1 MKRLVAVL
9 SSLLVLPAFAEVAP
23 EYYYQELMAQYAD
36 EMPVTEFVEEEVA
49 TEPTEAET
57 KDNTPVVPAAVSPR
71 TATGRATTSR
81 AITSATTSSARNVA
95 SRNVSNATTARTVSA
110 RPSTVSST
118 TTTTRPTTTASR
130 SAVNRTTGTT
140 TTARSTA
147 ATTVTNRPA
156 TTVRSTGTQTTAAA
170 QQNLTTRAS
179 SKNTNNTARASIVQ
193 TDTVNTPL
201 YVSSRVGVNS
211 TSNVSTRVPTIRV
224 GSTTTATN
232 TTESTSSATSI
243 DELAQLTDYCK
254 AQYTACMDNF
264 CNVLD
269 DNQGR
274 CSCSANLSNYA
285 ETEDALKKATESLQ
299 DVAQQIQYIGLTSDE
314 VESLF
319 TQTEAELEMQ
329 TTTDNTQ
336 LKNSLDKIKDMI
348 VEVQGGS
355 VRTSTSTGLSFDL
368 SGLLD
373 FSIDS
378 TGFDLSSFLGM
389 SSNTGSISNQR
400 GEQLYKTA
408 TARCKASV
416 LNNCAA
422 QGVDINVITNSY
434 DLEIDKA
441 CIAYE
446 RALTESNDQMASTVR
461 NARSVLQ
468 RARLLVAQQKNAYDL
483 RECVS
488 ELDNCMQDDF
498 VCGDDYEN
506 CLDPTGKYIVNGEI
520 VVGSEPG
527 KPSDTSASIYQ
538 MWSYDTDK
546 NAWAKGGTLGE
557 YIESTVTAQL
567 PSQST
572 TSSISEYLQNKIGY
586 HNDSDGKNYGM
597 CISVLNKCQDITYT
611 GTGQNAKYN
620 PQNNVIKEYLN
631 RTLVQI
637 KAAQDTVLSD
647 YAEDCITDVSSCLA
661 QNNYNTS
668 NAVTINIAINA
679 CKSIITTCMS
689 VTGAEDQ
696 TAAEWVNGMLNSATC
711 PSGSKGTYPNCL
723 CEGNKAYIPS
733 ENACWACPEENGYNA
748 SSNKPPAC
756 KCTTGYTYDISTNKC
771 VMSKEDGPV
780 LDDDDLVVVTP

>member
-49 TEPTEAET
+49 TEPTETET

-81 AITSATTSSARNVA
+81 AITSATTSSTRNVA

-130 SAVNRTTGTT
+130 SAVNRTTGAT

-156 TTVRSTGTQTTAAA
+156 TTVRSTGAQS
-170 QQNLTTRAS
+170 QQNLTTRS
-179 SKNTNNTARASIVQ
+179 SSTNTNNTARASIVQ

-224 GSTTTATN
+224 GSTTTTTN
-232 TTESTSSATSI
+232 TTESVSSTASI

-329 TTTDNTQ
+329 TSTDSSQ

-348 VEVQGGS
+348 VEVQGG
-355 VRTSTSTGLSFDL
+355 TSTSSNTGLSFDL

-389 SSNTGSISNQR
+389 SGNTDSISNQR

-408 TARCKASV
+408 AARCKASV
-416 LNNCAA
+416 LNSCSA

-446 RALTESNDQMASTVR
+446 KVLTDSNDQMAATVR
-461 NARSVLQ
+461 NAKSVLQ

-483 RECVS
+483 RGCVS

-498 VCGDDYEN
+498 VCGADYEN

-520 VVGSEPG
+520 VIGSEPG
-527 KPSDTSASIYQ
+527 APTNSESPIYETWKYGNTSGDTGGKYAWGSGDEEGSLSD
-538 MWSYDTDK
+538 
-546 NAWAKGGTLGE
+546 
-557 YIESTVTAQL
+557 YITQTVTANA
-567 PSQST
+567 PTKTST
-572 TSSISEYLQNKIGY
+572 NMSEFLQNKIGY
-586 HNDSDGKNYGM
+586 HDDSSGKNYGM
-597 CISVLNKCQDITYT
+597 CISVLNKCQDITYE
-611 GTGQNAKYN
+611 GTGQNAKYKAD
-620 PQNNVIKEYLN
+620 NNVVKEFLN

-637 KAAQDTVLSD
+637 KAAQDTILAD
-647 YAEDCITDVSSCLA
+647 YAEDCITDVATCLT
-661 QNNYNTS
+661 QSNYDPDDKETTKG
-668 NAVTINIAINA
+668 ADGKTTITLSAGNKLAIKA
-679 CKSIITTCMS
+679 CNSIIKTCMS
-689 VTGAEDQ
+689 VNGIATGTPPD
-696 TAAEWVNGMLNSATC
+696 TSL
-711 PSGSKGTYPNCL
+711 K
-723 CEGNKAYIPS
+723 
-733 ENACWACPEENGYNA
+733 PEEWIA
-748 SSNKPPAC
+748 QIMK
-756 KCTTGYTYDISTNKC
+756 
-771 VMSKEDGPV
+771 
-780 LDDDDLVVVTP
+780 

>member
-130 SAVNRTTGTT
+130 SAVNRTTGAT

-156 TTVRSTGTQTTAAA
+156 TTVRSTGTKTTAAA

-179 SKNTNNTARASIVQ
+179 STNTNNTARASIVQ

-224 GSTTTATN
+224 GSTTTTTN

-285 ETEDALKKATESLQ
+285 ETEDALKQATESLQ

-329 TTTDNTQ
+329 TSTDSSQ

-348 VEVQGGS
+348 VEVQGG
-355 VRTSTSTGLSFDL
+355 TSTSSNTGLSFDL

-389 SSNTGSISNQR
+389 SGNTDSISNQR

-408 TARCKASV
+408 AARCKASV
-416 LNNCAA
+416 LNSCSA

-446 RALTESNDQMASTVR
+446 KVLTDSNDQMAATVR
-461 NARSVLQ
+461 NAKSVLQ

-483 RECVS
+483 RGCVS

-498 VCGDDYEN
+498 VCGADYEN

-520 VVGSEPG
+520 VIGSEPG
-527 KPSDTSASIYQ
+527 APTNSKSPIYETWKYGKTSG
-538 MWSYDTDK
+538 DTDGK
-546 NAWAKGGTLGE
+546 YAWGSGDEEGSLSD
-557 YIESTVTAQL
+557 YITQTVTANA
-567 PSQST
+567 PTKTST
-572 TSSISEYLQNKIGY
+572 NMSEFLQNKIGY
-586 HNDSDGKNYGM
+586 HDDSSGKNYGM
-597 CISVLNKCQDITYT
+597 CISVLNKCQDITYE
-611 GTGQNAKYN
+611 GTGQNAKYKAD
-620 PQNNVIKEYLN
+620 NNVVKEFLN

-637 KAAQDTVLSD
+637 KAAQDTILAD
-647 YAEDCITDVSSCLA
+647 YAEDCITDVATCLT
-661 QNNYNTS
+661 QSNYDPDDNETTEG
-668 NAVTINIAINA
+668 AEGKTTITLSAGNKLAIKA
-679 CKSIITTCMS
+679 CNSIIKTCMS
-689 VTGAEDQ
+689 VNGITTTTPPDTSLSAE
-696 TAAEWVNGMLNSATC
+696 EWIAQIM
-711 PSGSKGTYPNCL
+711 K
-723 CEGNKAYIPS
+723 
-733 ENACWACPEENGYNA
+733 
-748 SSNKPPAC
+748 
-756 KCTTGYTYDISTNKC
+756 
-771 VMSKEDGPV
+771 
-780 LDDDDLVVVTP
+780 

>member
-1 MKRLVAVL
+1 MKRLIVVL
-9 SSLLVLPAFAEVAP
+9 SGLLVLPAFAEIAP
-23 EYYYQELMAQYAD
+23 EYYYEELMAQYAD
-36 EMPVTEFVEEEVA
+36 EMPGAAFVDEEIVTEEPEEQ
-49 TEPTEAET
+49 AE
-57 KDNTPVVPAAVSPR
+57 KAVVPVSTTAVSPR
-71 TATGRATTSR
+71 NATGRAATSR
-81 AITSATTSSARNVA
+81 ANASSSAKTSRNLT
-95 SRNVSNATTARTVSA
+95 SRNVSSATTARTVTA
-110 RPSTVSST
+110 RPTST
-118 TTTTRPTTTASR
+118 TTTSSR
-130 SAVNRTTGTT
+130 SAVSRATGTTGTT
-140 TTARSTA
+140 SR
-147 ATTVTNRPA
+147 ATA
-156 TTVRSTGTQTTAAA
+156 TTVRSTGNTLATKQPS
-170 QQNLTTRAS
+170 LTTRTS
-179 SKNTNNTARASIVQ
+179 SAANTSNTARASIVQ

-201 YVSSRVGVNS
+201 YVSSSRVGVNN
-211 TSNVSTRVPTIRV
+211 TANVSTRVPTIRV
-224 GSTTTATN
+224 GSTTATTT
-232 TTESTSSATSI
+232 TTESVSSATSI

-254 AQYTACMDNF
+254 AQYVACMDNF

-274 CSCSANLSNYA
+274 CSCSANLSNYS

-299 DVAQQIQYIGLTSDE
+299 EVAQQIQYIGLTADE

-319 TQTEAELEMQ
+319 TQTEAELQMQ

-461 NARSVLQ
+461 NAKSVLQ

-520 VVGSEPG
+520 VVGSAPG
-527 KPSDTSASIYQ
+527 KPSDTEASIYQ
-538 MWSYDTDK
+538 MWSYDTK
-546 NAWAKGGTLGE
+546 NAWAEGGTLGE

-689 VTGAEDQ
+689 VTGAEEQ
-696 TAAEWVNGMLNSATC
+696 TAAEWVNGILSNPVCPDGAT
-711 PSGSKGTYPNCL
+711 GTYPDCR
-723 CEGNKAYIPS
+723 CSADNKIYVPTV
-733 ENACWACPEENGYNA
+733 NACLYEKCPTENGLNTDSNMPPNCACDFGYKYNTEKNTCDLA
-748 SSNKPPAC
+748 KP
-756 KCTTGYTYDISTNKC
+756 
-771 VMSKEDGPV
+771 
-780 LDDDDLVVVTP
+780 

>member
-81 AITSATTSSARNVA
+81 AITSATTPSARNVA

-156 TTVRSTGTQTTAAA
+156 TTVRSTGTKTTSAA

-179 SKNTNNTARASIVQ
+179 STNTNNTARASIVQ

-224 GSTTTATN
+224 GSTTTTTN

-329 TTTDNTQ
+329 TSTDSSQ

-348 VEVQGGS
+348 VEVQGG
-355 VRTSTSTGLSFDL
+355 TSTSSNTGLSFDL

-416 LNNCAA
+416 LNNCSA

-446 RALTESNDQMASTVR
+446 RSLTESNDQMASTVR
-461 NARSVLQ
+461 NAKSVLQ

-538 MWSYDTDK
+538 MWSYENGAK
-546 NAWAKGGTLGE
+546 NAWTDGGTLGE
-557 YIESTVTAQL
+557 YIDSTVTASL

-586 HNDSDGKNYGM
+586 HSDSDGKNYGM
-597 CISVLNKCQDITYT
+597 CVSVLNKCQDITYT

-661 QNNYNTS
+661 QNNYNST
-668 NAVTINIAINA
+668 NPVTTTIAINA
-679 CKSIITTCMS
+679 CKSVITTCMS
-689 VTGAEDQ
+689 VNGAEGQ
-696 TAAEWVNGMLNSATC
+696 TEAEWVGNMLNSATC

-723 CEGNKAYIPS
+723 CEGNKAYMPS
-733 ENACWACPEENGYNA
+733 KNECWACPEENGLNF
-748 SSNKPPAC
+748 SNNKPPSC
-756 KCTTGYTYDISTNKC
+756 KCKTGYTYDISTNKC
-771 VMSKEDGPV
+771 VMSKTDVSGNIDDG
-780 LDDDDLVVVTP
+780 DLSTP

>member
-319 TQTEAELEMQ
+319 TQTEAELQMQ
-329 TTTDNTQ
+329 TSTDSSQ

-348 VEVQGGS
+348 IEVQGG
-355 VRTSTSTGLSFDL
+355 TSTSSNTGLSFDL

-389 SSNTGSISNQR
+389 SGNTDSISNQR

-408 TARCKASV
+408 AARCKASV
-416 LNNCAA
+416 LNSCSA

-446 RALTESNDQMASTVR
+446 KVLTDSNDQMAATVR
-461 NARSVLQ
+461 NAKSVLQ

-483 RECVS
+483 RGCVS

-498 VCGDDYEN
+498 VCGADYEN

-520 VVGSEPG
+520 VIGSEPG
-527 KPSDTSASIYQ
+527 APTDSKSPIYETWKYGVTSE
-538 MWSYDTDK
+538 DTDGK
-546 NAWAKGGTLGE
+546 YAWGSGDDEGSLSD
-557 YIESTVTAQL
+557 YITQTVTANA
-567 PSQST
+567 PTKTST
-572 TSSISEYLQNKIGY
+572 NMSEFLQNKIGY
-586 HNDSDGKNYGM
+586 HDDSSGKNYGM
-597 CISVLNKCQDITYT
+597 CISVLNKCQDITYE
-611 GTGQNAKYN
+611 GTGQNAKYKAD
-620 PQNNVIKEYLN
+620 NNVVKEFLN

-637 KAAQDTVLSD
+637 KAAQDTILAD
-647 YAEDCITDVSSCLA
+647 YAEDCITDVATCLT
-661 QNNYNTS
+661 QSNYDPDDNETIIGKDG
-668 NAVTINIAINA
+668 VTTTLSAGNKLAIKA
-679 CKSIITTCMS
+679 CNSIIKTCMS
-689 VTGAEDQ
+689 VNGITPDSETDTSLTAE
-696 TAAEWVNGMLNSATC
+696 EWIAQIM
-711 PSGSKGTYPNCL
+711 K
-723 CEGNKAYIPS
+723 
-733 ENACWACPEENGYNA
+733 
-748 SSNKPPAC
+748 
-756 KCTTGYTYDISTNKC
+756 
-771 VMSKEDGPV
+771 
-780 LDDDDLVVVTP
+780 

>member
-1 MKRLVAVL
+1 MKRFIAVL
-9 SSLLVLPAFAEVAP
+9 SSLLVLPAFAEIAP
-23 EYYYQELMAQYAD
+23 AYYYEELMAQYAE
-36 EMPVTEFVEEEVA
+36 EMPDADFVTEEIEVSEPQQVEE
-49 TEPTEAET
+49 
-57 KDNTPVVPAAVSPR
+57 PVVPVTPNVISPR
-71 TATGRATTSR
+71 NATGR
-81 AITSATTSSARNVA
+81 TTSSRVMTSSSTSNS
-95 SRNVSNATTARTVSA
+95 SRNLSSRNASNTTTARTVSS
-110 RPSTVSST
+110 RPTSTSSSTVSRSNATRSGT
-118 TTTTRPTTTASR
+118 TTTTSRSAAATTTA
-130 SAVNRTTGTT
+130 NRQTP
-140 TTARSTA
+140 AIRSTA
-147 ATTVTNRPA
+147 ANSSQPGVTAR
-156 TTVRSTGTQTTAAA
+156 
-170 QQNLTTRAS
+170 
-179 SKNTNNTARASIVQ
+179 NTSNSETSNTARASIVQ

-201 YVSSRVGVNS
+201 YVSNSSRVGV
-211 TSNVSTRVPTIRV
+211 SNTASVSTRVPTVRV
-224 GSTTTATN
+224 GSSTSTTSS
-232 TTESTSSATSI
+232 TESVSSAVSI

-254 AQYTACMDNF
+254 AQYVACMDNF

-274 CSCSANLSNYA
+274 CSCSANLSNYS
-285 ETEDALKKATESLQ
+285 ETEEALKQATESLQ
-299 DVAQQIQYIGLTSDE
+299 DVAQQIQYIGLSADQ

-329 TTTDNTQ
+329 KTSDNTQ
-336 LKNSLDKIKDMI
+336 LKNSLDKIKAMI
-348 VEVQGGS
+348 VDVKPG
-355 VRTSTSTGLSFDL
+355 TASTSSSSGLSFDL

-389 SSNTGSISNQR
+389 SNNTDSISNQR

-408 TARCKASV
+408 AARCKAAV
-416 LNNCAA
+416 LNSCSA
-422 QGVDINVITNSY
+422 QGVDVSVITNSY

-446 RALTESNDQMASTVR
+446 RSLTESNDQMTATVR
-461 NARSVLQ
+461 NAKSVLQ

-520 VVGSEPG
+520 VVGSAPG
-527 KPSDTSASIYQ
+527 KPSDTKASIYQ
-538 MWSYDTDK
+538 MWSYNTDK
-546 NAWAKGGTLGE
+546 NAWAEGGTLGE

-586 HNDSDGKNYGM
+586 HSDSDGKNYGM

-647 YAEDCITDVSSCLA
+647 FAEDCITDVSSCLWQA
-661 QNNYNTS
+661 TTNTARGS
-668 NAVTINIAINA
+668 CTSA
-679 CKSIITTCMS
+679 SF
-689 VTGAEDQ
+689 GYP
-696 TAAEWVNGMLNSATC
+696 AAPRPWS
-711 PSGSKGTYPNCL
+711 
-723 CEGNKAYIPS
+723 
-733 ENACWACPEENGYNA
+733 
-748 SSNKPPAC
+748 
-756 KCTTGYTYDISTNKC
+756 
-771 VMSKEDGPV
+771 
-780 LDDDDLVVVTP
+780 

>member
-49 TEPTEAET
+49 TEPTETET

-118 TTTTRPTTTASR
+118 TTATRPTTTASR

-156 TTVRSTGTQTTAAA
+156 TTVRSTGAQS
-170 QQNLTTRAS
+170 QQNLTTRS
-179 SKNTNNTARASIVQ
+179 SSTNTNNTARASIVQ

-224 GSTTTATN
+224 GSTTTTTN
-232 TTESTSSATSI
+232 TTESVSSTASI

-285 ETEDALKKATESLQ
+285 ETEDALKQATESLQ
-299 DVAQQIQYIGLTSDE
+299 DVAQQIQYIGLTADE

-408 TARCKASV
+408 AARCKASV
-416 LNNCAA
+416 LNSCSA

-546 NAWAKGGTLGE
+546 NAWAEGGTLGE

-771 VMSKEDGPV
+771 VMSKADASDTPVVDDG
-780 LDDDDLVVVTP
+780 DLVTP

>member
-416 LNNCAA
+416 LNNCSA

-446 RALTESNDQMASTVR
+446 RVLTESNDQMASTVR
-461 NARSVLQ
+461 NAKSVLQ

-520 VVGSEPG
+520 VVGSKPG

-538 MWSYDTDK
+538 MWSYENGK
-546 NAWAKGGTLGE
+546 NAWTDGGTLGE
-557 YIESTVTAQL
+557 YIDSTVTASL

-668 NAVTINIAINA
+668 NAITINIAINA

-696 TAAEWVNGMLNSATC
+696 TAAEWVNGILSNPVCPDGATGTYPDCRCSAGKTYVPTVNACLYATC
-711 PSGSKGTYPNCL
+711 PIVNGTNADSNTPPNCTCL
-723 CEGNKAYIPS
+723 P
-733 ENACWACPEENGYNA
+733 GYKYNTEMNTCDKIGESA
-748 SSNKPPAC
+748 KP
-756 KCTTGYTYDISTNKC
+756 
-771 VMSKEDGPV
+771 
-780 LDDDDLVVVTP
+780 

>member
-81 AITSATTSSARNVA
+81 AITSATTSSTRNVA

-130 SAVNRTTGTT
+130 SAVNRTTGAT

-156 TTVRSTGTQTTAAA
+156 TTVRSTGTKTTAAA

-179 SKNTNNTARASIVQ
+179 STNTNNTARASIVQ

-224 GSTTTATN
+224 GSTTTTTN

-329 TTTDNTQ
+329 TSTDSSQ

-348 VEVQGGS
+348 VEVQGG
-355 VRTSTSTGLSFDL
+355 TSTSSNTGLSFDL

-389 SSNTGSISNQR
+389 SGNTDSISNQR

-408 TARCKASV
+408 AARCKASV
-416 LNNCAA
+416 LNSCSA

-446 RALTESNDQMASTVR
+446 KVLTDSNDQMAATVR
-461 NARSVLQ
+461 NAKSVLQ

-483 RECVS
+483 RGCVS

-498 VCGDDYEN
+498 VCGADYEN

-520 VVGSEPG
+520 VIGSEPG
-527 KPSDTSASIYQ
+527 APTNSKSPIYETWKYGKTSG
-538 MWSYDTDK
+538 DTDGK
-546 NAWAKGGTLGE
+546 YAWGSGDEEGSLSD
-557 YIESTVTAQL
+557 YITQTVTANA
-567 PSQST
+567 PTKTST
-572 TSSISEYLQNKIGY
+572 NMSEFLQNKIGY
-586 HNDSDGKNYGM
+586 HDDSSGKNYGM
-597 CISVLNKCQDITYT
+597 CISVLNKCQDITYE
-611 GTGQNAKYN
+611 GTGQNAKYKAD
-620 PQNNVIKEYLN
+620 NNVVKEFLN

-637 KAAQDTVLSD
+637 KAAQDTILAD
-647 YAEDCITDVSSCLA
+647 YAEDCITDVATCLT
-661 QNNYNTS
+661 QSNYDPDDNETTEG
-668 NAVTINIAINA
+668 NEDKTTITLSAGNKLAIKA
-679 CKSIITTCMS
+679 CNSIIKTCMS
-689 VTGAEDQ
+689 VNGITTNTPPDTSLSAE
-696 TAAEWVNGMLNSATC
+696 EWIAQIM
-711 PSGSKGTYPNCL
+711 K
-723 CEGNKAYIPS
+723 
-733 ENACWACPEENGYNA
+733 
-748 SSNKPPAC
+748 
-756 KCTTGYTYDISTNKC
+756 
-771 VMSKEDGPV
+771 
-780 LDDDDLVVVTP
+780 

>member
-329 TTTDNTQ
+329 TSTDSSQ

-348 VEVQGGS
+348 IEVQGG
-355 VRTSTSTGLSFDL
+355 TSTSSNTGLSFDL

-389 SSNTGSISNQR
+389 SGNTDSISNQR

-408 TARCKASV
+408 AARCKASV
-416 LNNCAA
+416 LNSCSA

-446 RALTESNDQMASTVR
+446 KVLTDSNDQMAATVR
-461 NARSVLQ
+461 NAKSVLQ

-483 RECVS
+483 RGCVS

-498 VCGDDYEN
+498 VCGADYEN

-520 VVGSEPG
+520 VIGSEPG
-527 KPSDTSASIYQ
+527 APTDNKSPIYATWKYGDTNSSKYAWGSSDTEGSLS
-538 MWSYDTDK
+538 D
-546 NAWAKGGTLGE
+546 
-557 YIESTVTAQL
+557 YITQTVTANA
-567 PSQST
+567 PTKTST
-572 TSSISEYLQNKIGY
+572 NMSEFLQNKIGY
-586 HNDSDGKNYGM
+586 HDDSSGKNYGM
-597 CISVLNKCQDITYT
+597 CISVLNKCQDITYE
-611 GTGQNAKYN
+611 GTGQNAKYKAD
-620 PQNNVIKEYLN
+620 NNVVKEFLN

-637 KAAQDTVLSD
+637 KAAQDTILAD
-647 YAEDCITDVSSCLA
+647 YAEDCITDVATCLT
-661 QNNYNTS
+661 QSNYDPDDNE
-668 NAVTINIAINA
+668 TIIGKEDGLTTTLSAGNKLAIKA
-679 CKSIITTCMS
+679 CNSIIKTCMS
-689 VTGAEDQ
+689 V
-696 TAAEWVNGMLNSATC
+696 NGITTDEEPDTSLS
-711 PSGSKGTYPNCL
+711 
-723 CEGNKAYIPS
+723 
-733 ENACWACPEENGYNA
+733 PEEWIA
-748 SSNKPPAC
+748 QIMK
-756 KCTTGYTYDISTNKC
+756 
-771 VMSKEDGPV
+771 
-780 LDDDDLVVVTP
+780 

>member
-319 TQTEAELEMQ
+319 TQTEAELQMQ
-329 TTTDNTQ
+329 TSTDSSQ

-348 VEVQGGS
+348 IEVQGG
-355 VRTSTSTGLSFDL
+355 TSTSSNTGLSFDL

-389 SSNTGSISNQR
+389 SGNTDSISNQR

-408 TARCKASV
+408 AARCKASV
-416 LNNCAA
+416 LNSCSA

-446 RALTESNDQMASTVR
+446 KVLTDSNDQMAATVR
-461 NARSVLQ
+461 NAKSVLQ

-483 RECVS
+483 RGCVS

-498 VCGDDYEN
+498 VCGADYEN

-520 VVGSEPG
+520 VIGSEPG
-527 KPSDTSASIYQ
+527 APTDSKSPIYET
-538 MWSYDTDK
+538 WEYGAT
-546 NAWAKGGTLGE
+546 NGGTDTKYAWGSGDDEGSLSD
-557 YIESTVTAQL
+557 YITQTVTTNA
-567 PSQST
+567 PTKTST
-572 TSSISEYLQNKIGY
+572 NMSEFLQNKIGY
-586 HNDSDGKNYGM
+586 HDDSSGKNYGM
-597 CISVLNKCQDITYT
+597 CISVLNKCQDITYE
-611 GTGQNAKYN
+611 GTGQNAKYKAD
-620 PQNNVIKEYLN
+620 NNVVKEFLN

-637 KAAQDTVLSD
+637 KAAQDTILAD
-647 YAEDCITDVSSCLA
+647 YAEDCITDVATCLT
-661 QNNYNTS
+661 QSNYDPDDNETIID
-668 NAVTINIAINA
+668 NEDGVTTTLSAGNKLAIKA
-679 CKSIITTCMS
+679 CNSIIKTCMS
-689 VTGAEDQ
+689 VNGITTSTPPDTELDAE
-696 TAAEWVNGMLNSATC
+696 EWIAQIM
-711 PSGSKGTYPNCL
+711 K
-723 CEGNKAYIPS
+723 
-733 ENACWACPEENGYNA
+733 
-748 SSNKPPAC
+748 
-756 KCTTGYTYDISTNKC
+756 
-771 VMSKEDGPV
+771 
-780 LDDDDLVVVTP
+780 

>member
-49 TEPTEAET
+49 TEPTETET

-81 AITSATTSSARNVA
+81 AITSATTSSTRNVA

-130 SAVNRTTGTT
+130 SAVNRTTGAT

-156 TTVRSTGTQTTAAA
+156 TTVRSTGAQS
-170 QQNLTTRAS
+170 QQNLTTRS
-179 SKNTNNTARASIVQ
+179 SSTNTNNTARASIVQ

-224 GSTTTATN
+224 GSTTTTTN
-232 TTESTSSATSI
+232 TTESVSSTASI

-274 CSCSANLSNYA
+274 CSCSANLSNYS
-285 ETEDALKKATESLQ
+285 ETEDALKQATESLQ
-299 DVAQQIQYIGLTSDE
+299 DVAQQIQYIGLTADE

-329 TTTDNTQ
+329 TSTDSSQ
-336 LKNSLDKIKDMI
+336 LKNSLDKIKNMI
-348 VEVQGGS
+348 VEVQGG
-355 VRTSTSTGLSFDL
+355 TSTSSSNGLSFDL

-378 TGFDLSSFLGM
+378 SGFDLSSFLGM
-389 SSNTGSISNQR
+389 SSNTDSISNQR

-408 TARCKASV
+408 AARCKASV
-416 LNNCAA
+416 LNSCSA

-446 RALTESNDQMASTVR
+446 RSLTESNDQMAATVR
-461 NARSVLQ
+461 NAKSVLQ
-468 RARLLVAQQKNAYDL
+468 RARLLVAQQKNTYDL
-483 RECVS
+483 RGCVS

-498 VCGDDYEN
+498 VCGTDYEN

-520 VVGSEPG
+520 VVGSAPGNPSEPSATIYDMWNYSED
-527 KPSDTSASIYQ
+527 SD
-538 MWSYDTDK
+538 DK
-546 NAWAKGGTLGE
+546 NAWDNGTLAGF
-557 YIESTVTAQL
+557 INATVTSSL
-567 PSQST
+567 PTRS
-572 TSSISEYLQNKIGY
+572 TSSNISEYLQNKIGY
-586 HNDSDGKNYGM
+586 HDDSDGKNYGM

-620 PQNNVIKEYLN
+620 PNNNVIKEFLN

-637 KAAQDTVLSD
+637 KAAQDEVLSS
-647 YAEDCITDVSSCLA
+647 YAENCITDVSSCLA
-661 QNNYNTS
+661 QNNYNST
-668 NAVTINIAINA
+668 NPVTTKIAINA
-679 CKSIITTCMS
+679 CKSVITTCMS
-689 VTGAEDQ
+689 VNGAKDQ
-696 TAAEWVNGMLNSATC
+696 TEADWVSSMLNSATC
-711 PSGSKGTYPNCL
+711 PSGSKGTYPDCL
-723 CEGNKAYIPS
+723 CEGNKAYMPS

-756 KCTTGYTYDISTNKC
+756 KCTTGYTYDLSTNKC
-771 VMSKEDGPV
+771 VMSKADASDTPV
-780 LDDDDLVVVTP
+780 VGDDDLVTP